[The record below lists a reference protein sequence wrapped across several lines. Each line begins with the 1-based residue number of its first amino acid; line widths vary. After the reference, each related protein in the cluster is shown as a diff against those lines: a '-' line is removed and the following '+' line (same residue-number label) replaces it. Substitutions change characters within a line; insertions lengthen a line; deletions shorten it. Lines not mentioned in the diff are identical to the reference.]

1 MMSAAAGAPRALERI
16 GIPVTPYRGLT
27 PSIATSRNGGL
38 KFCNRRAEDWWRMRE
53 ELDPEQEFGSAIAL
67 PPDASIKAD
76 LAAPHR
82 SNRRNS
88 RRRRNGV
95 RIRVQPQIPGGK
107 NYFCFHVVRAAEP
120 ALRLIVERC
129 TRTVA
134 PRLELVYV
142 PGSRRNLVEEALSGS
157 EGLRLVMSLREQ

>member
-1 MMSAAAGAPRALERI
+1 MNKQNASDVVNPSRRSIHWPDPRMSASSAAAG
-16 GIPVTPYRGLT
+16 RG
-27 PSIATSRNGGL
+27 A
-38 KFCNRRAEDWWRMRE
+38 
-53 ELDPEQEFGSAIAL
+53 
-67 PPDASIKAD
+67 
-76 LAAPHR
+76 R

-88 RRRRNGV
+88 RRRRRNGV

-142 PGSRRNLVEEALSGS
+142 PGSRRNWVEEALSES
-157 EGLRLVMSLREQ
+157 EGLRS